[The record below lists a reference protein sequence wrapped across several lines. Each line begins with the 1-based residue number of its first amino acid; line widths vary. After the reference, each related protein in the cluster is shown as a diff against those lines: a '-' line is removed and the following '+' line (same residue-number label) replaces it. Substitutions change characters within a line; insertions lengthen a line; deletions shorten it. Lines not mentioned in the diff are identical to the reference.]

1 MQIITNQ
8 SQKELKQ
15 HGNYYFPFL
24 VSHERL
30 SRYESGSFLWH
41 WHPEIELTLVEQGEM
56 IYRFSTRTFHVRAG
70 EAVFGNANALHAG
83 EMYQSSD
90 CAYTPVTFDPRL
102 IYGYENSLIYQKY
115 VEPILLNPALP
126 GLHLDGS
133 ASWHES
139 AINLI
144 RDSIALW
151 QEQPALFELEI
162 IARLQDFW
170 KLLCQN
176 TELSAPISA
185 TDRRNSERVRLILEY
200 IEEHYATSI
209 RLEDIASHIGL
220 CKSEC
225 CRLFHRTMKVPLFEF
240 LLEYRIEKSL
250 PALADPGNPITTVAE
265 QAGFG
270 DSNYYSKAFRKVK
283 GCSPTKYRKQ
293 FSHHC
298 TRETEK

>member
-56 IYRFSTRTFHVRAG
+56 IYRFSTETFHVQQG
-70 EAVFGNANALHAG
+70 EALFGNANALHAG
-83 EMYQSSD
+83 EMYQSGD
-90 CAYTPVTFDPRL
+90 CSYTPVTFDPRL

-115 VEPILLNPALP
+115 VEPIILNPALT
-126 GLHLDGS
+126 GIHLNGS
-133 ASWHES
+133 APWHDR
-139 AINLI
+139 AISLI
-144 RDSIALW
+144 RESTVL
-151 QEQPALFELEI
+151 QSEQPPLFELEI
-162 IARLQDFW
+162 ISRLQDFW
-170 KLLCQN
+170 KLLWQN
-176 TELSAPISA
+176 TDLPASISA

-200 IEEHYATSI
+200 IEEHYAAQI

-225 CRLFHRTMKVPLFEF
+225 CRLFHRTMKIPLFEF

-250 PALADPGNPITTVAE
+250 HALADPGNSITAVAE

-293 FSHHC
+293 QLHNF
-298 TRETEK
+298 